1 MYKDATKMRFCI
13 STHASLTCNFLL
25 KKGSPV
31 TSTFT
36 KPIVFLA
43 LILMLG
49 CAHQPANESA
59 DVKAVSV
66 SSSAFEATNTE
77 AAVITSVSQPRTIST
92 VLSSDTLSI
101 NDEMTDPSH
110 IAVSHVDLPP
120 NGADVGEVVAVD
132 AVSSTPDIQ
141 QQLDEALDF
150 CEAAQAFWQNGEL
163 ESALEALDKAYS
175 LILTVEPD
183 DPAKWVQ
190 QKEDLRFLISK
201 RILEIYASRNIVV
214 NGNHNAI
221 PRELNA
227 NIQREINLFTRGP
240 EKKFFI
246 ASYQRSGRYRPMIL
260 EKLEAAGLPAELSWL
275 PLIESGFKVKALS
288 RARALGLWQF
298 IPSTGYKF
306 GLKRDQYIDE
316 RIDFEKAS
324 DAAIAYLKE
333 LHSIFGDWS
342 TVLAA
347 YNCGEGRVLRVIRTQ
362 NINYLDDFWDLYGRL
377 PFETARYVPRFL
389 AALHIIENLEKY
401 GMADIDVYPAI
412 TFETVDVHR
421 QVHLK
426 DLASPLGTTL
436 DALKDLNPE
445 LRYSVLPPST
455 YTLRVPVGKK
465 NLLLASIDQVPLSS
479 PPRPAFVYHRVKTGE
494 SLSTIARRYHTSV
507 KKIMWANN
515 LKRSS
520 YIVAGKKLKIPQR
533 GMVVI
538 RSRTAAASDDVWDKK
553 HVVKSGDSLWIIAN
567 RYGTTTQKI
576 QEMNRLSTTRLSINQ
591 TLKVPSRV
599 NASSQSTKGSGTYY
613 VQRGDSPYIIAR
625 KHNLSLNQF
634 LKINNLTPRSTIY
647 PGQPVRIE

>member
-1 MYKDATKMRFCI
+1 MSSYYM
-13 STHASLTCNFLL
+13 
-25 KKGSPV
+25 
-31 TSTFT
+31 
-36 KPIVFLA
+36 KPIVCLA
-43 LILMLG
+43 LMLFLG
-49 CAHQPANESA
+49 CAHQPANENT
-59 DVKAVSV
+59 DVTTMPAP
-66 SSSAFEATNTE
+66 SSAVEAPSTE
-77 AAVITSVSQPRTIST
+77 GDDITPVSLPQPTPIDSDEPPIINQLADQSNAAASNLELPTDEADAGDMVVVET
-92 VLSSDTLSI
+92 LSS
-101 NDEMTDPSH
+101 
-110 IAVSHVDLPP
+110 V
-120 NGADVGEVVAVD
+120 
-132 AVSSTPDIQ
+132 PDIQ

-150 CEAAQAFWQNGEL
+150 CEAAQEFWQNGEL

-183 DPAKWVQ
+183 DPPKMVQ

-221 PRELNA
+221 PRELNT
-227 NIQREINLFTRGP
+227 NIQKEINRFTNG
-240 EKKFFI
+240 EKRFFI
-246 ASYQRSGRYRPMIL
+246 ESFQRSGKYRPMIL
-260 EKLEAAGLPAELSWL
+260 KKLEAAGLPAELSWL

-306 GLKRDQYIDE
+306 GLKRDQYVDE
-316 RIDFEKAS
+316 RIDFEKSS

-401 GMADIDVYPAI
+401 GMSDIEAYPALA
-412 TFETVDVHR
+412 FERVDVDR
-421 QVHLK
+421 QIHLK
-426 DLASPLGTTL
+426 DLALPLGTTL
-436 DALKDLNPE
+436 DTLKNLNPE
-445 LRYSVLPPST
+445 LRYSVLPPNT
-455 YTLRVPVGKK
+455 YSLRVPVGKK
-465 NLLLASIDQVPLSS
+465 DLLLASIDQVPVSS
-479 PPRPAFVYHRVKTGE
+479 PPRPAFVYHRVRKGE
-494 SLSTIARRYHTSV
+494 TLSTIARKYNTSV

-533 GMVVI
+533 GMVVTHAQAVAP
-538 RSRTAAASDDVWDKK
+538 SHGAWDQK
-553 HVVKSGDSLWIIAN
+553 HVVKSGDSLWIIAK
-567 RYGTTTQKI
+567 RYGTTTQQI
-576 QEMNRLSTTRLSINQ
+576 QEMNRLSTTRLRINQ
-591 TLKVPSRV
+591 VLKVPSKES
-599 NASSQSTKGSGTYY
+599 APAQPAKGSGNYY

-625 KHNLSLNQF
+625 KYNMSLNQF

-647 PGQPVRIE
+647 PGQSVRID

>member
-1 MYKDATKMRFCI
+1 MSSYYSR
-13 STHASLTCNFLL
+13 
-25 KKGSPV
+25 
-31 TSTFT
+31 
-36 KPIVFLA
+36 PIVCLA
-43 LILMLG
+43 LILLLG
-49 CAHQPANESA
+49 CAHQTANENL
-59 DVKAVSV
+59 DVTTAPV
-66 SSSAFEATNTE
+66 
-77 AAVITSVSQPRTIST
+77 P
-92 VLSSDTLSI
+92 
-101 NDEMTDPSH
+101 PS
-110 IAVSHVDLPP
+110 
-120 NGADVGEVVAVD
+120 AVD
-132 AVSSTPDIQ
+132 APGTEADAMTPVSPSQPGTNPIDSDAPPIKTELADPSNAAASNVEMPADEADAGDVAVVETDSSGPEMQ

-183 DPAKWVQ
+183 DPAKLVQ

-221 PRELNA
+221 PRELNT
-227 NIQREINLFTRGP
+227 NIQKEINLFTRGP
-240 EKKFFI
+240 EKSFFI
-246 ASYQRSGRYRPMIL
+246 ESYKRSGKYRPMIL

-389 AALHIIENLEKY
+389 AALHVIENLDKY
-401 GMADIDVYPAI
+401 GMSDIDVYPALA
-412 TFETVDVHR
+412 FERVDVDR
-421 QVHLK
+421 QIHLK

-436 DALKDLNPE
+436 DTLKGLNPE
-445 LRYSVLPPST
+445 LRYSVLPPHT
-455 YTLRVPVGKK
+455 YALRVPIGKRD
-465 NLLLASIDQVPLSS
+465 LLLASIDQVPVSS
-479 PPRPAFVYHRVKTGE
+479 PPRPAFVYHRVRKGE

-507 KKIMWANN
+507 KSIMWANN

-533 GMVVI
+533 GMVVT
-538 RSRTAAASDDVWDKK
+538 RAQTAASSHGVWNQK
-553 HVVKSGDSLWIIAN
+553 HVVKSGDSLWIIAK

-576 QEMNRLSTTRLSINQ
+576 QEINRLSTTRLKINQ
-591 TLKVPSRV
+591 VLKVPSQES
-599 NASSQSTKGSGTYY
+599 ASAQPAKGSGTYY

-625 KHNLSLNQF
+625 KYNMSLNQF
-634 LKINNLTPRSTIY
+634 LQINSLTPRSTIY
-647 PGQPVRIE
+647 PGQSVRIE

>member
-1 MYKDATKMRFCI
+1 MPSY
-13 STHASLTCNFLL
+13 S
-25 KKGSPV
+25 KG
-31 TSTFT
+31 
-36 KPIVFLA
+36 PIVSLA
-43 LILMLG
+43 LILLLG
-49 CAHQPANESA
+49 CAHQPAKENTRVNTATGASPTVEAPDTESDVIRPVLPTQGVAIPIDSDGPQIKTELA
-59 DVKAVSV
+59 DQSTAAASTAEIPTDDADGRDVAAVETV
-66 SSSAFEATNTE
+66 SS
-77 AAVITSVSQPRTIST
+77 
-92 VLSSDTLSI
+92 
-101 NDEMTDPSH
+101 
-110 IAVSHVDLPP
+110 PP
-120 NGADVGEVVAVD
+120 G
-132 AVSSTPDIQ
+132 TQ

-183 DPAKWVQ
+183 DPAKLVQ

-227 NIQREINLFTRGP
+227 NIQKEINLFTRGP
-240 EKKFFI
+240 EKSFFI
-246 ASYQRSGRYRPMIL
+246 ESYKRSGRYRPMIL
-260 EKLEAAGLPAELSWL
+260 EKLAAAGLPAELSWL

-288 RARALGLWQF
+288 SARALGLWQF

-389 AALHIIENLEKY
+389 AALHVIENLEKY
-401 GMADIDVYPAI
+401 GLSDIDVYPALA
-412 TFETVDVHR
+412 FERVDVDR
-421 QVHLK
+421 QIHLK
-426 DLASPLGTTL
+426 DLASPLGTTF
-436 DALKDLNPE
+436 DTLKDLNPE

-455 YTLRVPVGKK
+455 YSLRVPVGKK
-465 NLLLASIDQVPLSS
+465 DLLLASIDQVPVSS
-479 PPRPAFVYHRVKTGE
+479 PPRPAFVYHRVRKGE
-494 SLSTIARRYHTSV
+494 TLSTIARRYHTSV
-507 KKIMWANN
+507 KNIMWANN

-533 GMVVI
+533 GMVVT
-538 RSRTAAASDDVWDKK
+538 RARAVAPSHDVWNQK
-553 HVVKSGDSLWIIAN
+553 HVVKSGDSLWIIAK
-567 RYGTTTQKI
+567 RYDTTTQRI
-576 QEMNRLSTTRLSINQ
+576 QEVNRLSTTRLRINQ
-591 TLKVPSRV
+591 VLKVPSQES
-599 NASSQSTKGSGTYY
+599 NPTQPAKGSGSYY

-625 KHNLSLNQF
+625 KYNMSLNQF

-647 PGQPVRIE
+647 PGQSVRIE

>member
-1 MYKDATKMRFCI
+1 MTPV
-13 STHASLTCNFLL
+13 SPSQ
-25 KKGSPV
+25 PV
-31 TSTFT
+31 TNTIDSDAP
-36 KPIVFLA
+36 PIKTELA
-43 LILMLG
+43 DPSNSAASNVEM
-49 CAHQPANESA
+49 PANEA
-59 DVKAVSV
+59 DAG
-66 SSSAFEATNTE
+66 
-77 AAVITSVSQPRTIST
+77 
-92 VLSSDTLSI
+92 D
-101 NDEMTDPSH
+101 
-110 IAVSHVDLPP
+110 
-120 NGADVGEVVAVD
+120 VAVVETD
-132 AVSSTPDIQ
+132 SSGPDMQ

-183 DPAKWVQ
+183 DPAKLVQ

-221 PRELNA
+221 PRELNT
-227 NIQREINLFTRGP
+227 NIQKEINLFTRGP
-240 EKKFFI
+240 EKRFFI
-246 ASYQRSGRYRPMIL
+246 ESYKRSGKYRPMIL

-288 RARALGLWQF
+288 SARALGLWQF

-316 RIDFEKAS
+316 RMDFEKAS

-389 AALHIIENLEKY
+389 AALHVIENLEKY
-401 GMADIDVYPAI
+401 GMSDVEVYPALA
-412 TFETVDVHR
+412 FEWVDVDR
-421 QVHLK
+421 QIHLK
-426 DLASPLGTTL
+426 DLALPLGTTL
-436 DALKDLNPE
+436 DTLKDLNPE
-445 LRYSVLPPST
+445 LRYSVLPPNT
-455 YTLRVPVGKK
+455 YSLRVPVGKK
-465 NLLLASIDQVPLSS
+465 DLLLASIDQVPVSS
-479 PPRPAFVYHRVKTGE
+479 PPRPAYVYHRVRKGE

-507 KKIMWANN
+507 KNIMWANN

-533 GMVVI
+533 GMVVTH
-538 RSRTAAASDDVWDKK
+538 SQAVAPSHGAWDQK
-553 HVVKSGDSLWIIAN
+553 HVVKSGDSLWIIAK
-567 RYGTTTQKI
+567 RYGTTTQQI
-576 QEMNRLSTTRLSINQ
+576 QKMNRLSTTRLRIKQ
-591 TLKVPSRV
+591 VLKVPSKESA
-599 NASSQSTKGSGTYY
+599 NAKPAKGSGNYY

-625 KHNLSLNQF
+625 KYNMSLNQF
-634 LKINNLTPRSTIY
+634 LKINSLTPRSTIY
-647 PGQPVRIE
+647 PGQSVRIE

>member
-1 MYKDATKMRFCI
+1 LPSFYKRPLVC
-13 STHASLTCNFLL
+13 
-25 KKGSPV
+25 
-31 TSTFT
+31 
-36 KPIVFLA
+36 LA
-43 LILMLG
+43 LALFLG
-49 CAHQPANESA
+49 CAHQPAKENAQVSTAPVLSPAVEATDTESDGIALVSPQKTVIVPGASDDPALKTDLADQSNPSAA
-59 DVKAVSV
+59 DVALPTD
-66 SSSAFEATNTE
+66 EAD
-77 AAVITSVSQPRTIST
+77 A
-92 VLSSDTLSI
+92 
-101 NDEMTDPSH
+101 
-110 IAVSHVDLPP
+110 
-120 NGADVGEVVAVD
+120 GEVVAVEV
-132 AVSSTPDIQ
+132 ASSPPGTQ

-183 DPAKWVQ
+183 DPAKLVQ

-221 PRELNA
+221 PRELNT
-227 NIQREINLFTRGP
+227 NIQKEINLFTRGP
-240 EKKFFI
+240 ERNFFI
-246 ASYQRSGRYRPMIL
+246 ESYKRSGKYRPMIL

-288 RARALGLWQF
+288 SARALGLWQF

-389 AALHIIENLEKY
+389 AALHVIENLERY
-401 GMADIDVYPAI
+401 GMSDIDVYPALD
-412 TFETVDVHR
+412 FERVDVDR
-421 QVHLK
+421 QIHLK

-436 DALKDLNPE
+436 DTLKDLNPE
-445 LRYSVLPPST
+445 LRYSVLPPNT

-465 NLLLASIDQVPLSS
+465 DLLLASIDQVPVSS
-479 PPRPAFVYHRVKTGE
+479 PPRPAYVYHRVRKGE
-494 SLSTIARRYHTSV
+494 TLSTIARRYHTSV
-507 KKIMWANN
+507 KNIMWANN
-515 LKRSS
+515 LTRSS

-533 GMVVI
+533 GMVV
-538 RSRTAAASDDVWDKK
+538 THAQAAAPSHEVWNQK
-553 HVVKSGDSLWIIAN
+553 HVVKSGDSLWIIAK

-576 QEMNRLSTTRLSINQ
+576 QEMNRLSTTRLRINQ
-591 TLKVPSRV
+591 VLKVPSQEM
-599 NASSQSTKGSGTYY
+599 ASVQPAKGSGTYY

-625 KHNLSLNQF
+625 KYNMSLNQF
-634 LKINNLTPRSTIY
+634 LKINSLTPRSTIY
-647 PGQPVRIE
+647 PGQSVRIE